1 MRRLI
6 GAVTAALLAISMPAM
21 AADKTDIVIF
31 SNGDRLTGEV
41 RSLGRGILRFN
52 TDATGTISIEWDDV
66 AFLRS
71 EQNIQVETEEGIR
84 HLGALSIAAEAG
96 LVVVETSSG
105 TVELDSERVVNM
117 TPIEGSR
124 IDRLDVDVTAGYN
137 FTKASEVRQFVVGVD
152 ADYRTELRRLGLR
165 YSATS
170 SNSEDNDASQRQ
182 TLELDY
188 TRFRANLWLTSG
200 VLRFVSNDELGLNL
214 RTSIGA
220 GGGRI
225 LLQTNSAALQL
236 AGGLQVSRENLDS
249 GVPTED
255 TLEAFG
261 SLNWD

>member
-1 MRRLI
+1 M
-6 GAVTAALLAISMPAM
+6 
-21 AADKTDIVIF
+21 
-31 SNGDRLTGEV
+31 
-41 RSLGRGILRFN
+41 
-52 TDATGTISIEWDDV
+52 
-66 AFLRS
+66 
-71 EQNIQVETEEGIR
+71 
-84 HLGALSIAAEAG
+84 
-96 LVVVETSSG
+96 
-105 TVELDSERVVNM
+105 
-117 TPIEGSR
+117 
-124 IDRLDVDVTAGYN
+124 
-137 FTKASEVRQFVVGVD
+137 
-152 ADYRTELRRLGLR
+152 
-165 YSATS
+165 
-170 SNSEDNDASQRQ
+170 
-182 TLELDY
+182 DY